1 LGHSL
6 TPKQIDD
13 IVEMNGVLMGCTG
26 QYFEFA
32 PPNSRSITVSANQAV
47 ADAKRRQEQIE
58 NVRTA
63 ILRVESALDASE
75 LSGANELFQGLAGAS
90 SLPPFAQ
97 SYLHQTEGLRQDLNT
112 YSQAVAINQLQ
123 SDSLLNQSLKLSREI
138 SLLRDYAS
146 GRPLTQ
152 SYLQHVIKDGIE
164 ASRRQLANLPDFQFN
179 EAPHRIPSGIS
190 ESDQLALIASRIKT
204 IDESLAKVSEVRA
217 IMAQPEAMKTIGEF
231 VGGNEAAKLNATAAQ
246 IATADR
252 VRASLVDAQNSVQ
265 AKIAAENEARER
277 RIAAAKEAEAKAA
290 RAAKAK
296 QQAEAQARAA
306 AKPAQGTANQAS
318 MTLEEQDAEDTPD
331 KVAMSGDVYA
341 GHQYDAF
348 TVVGIEIT
356 AARSVKGDHLAPPEA
371 AAEQLLG
378 FKLALACMPKLDGQ
392 MALDAY
398 GNPLRVRCASYEDL
412 GTGPVTGILATYHR
426 TMTAGP
432 MKGIQ
437 VMKVWITKDGKH
449 FYGPYG
455 VMAAE
460 KPGNDN

>member
-1 LGHSL
+1 
-6 TPKQIDD
+6 
-13 IVEMNGVLMGCTG
+13 M
-26 QYFEFA
+26 
-32 PPNSRSITVSANQAV
+32 
-47 ADAKRRQEQIE
+47 
-58 NVRTA
+58 
-63 ILRVESALDASE
+63 
-75 LSGANELFQGLAGAS
+75 
-90 SLPPFAQ
+90 
-97 SYLHQTEGLRQDLNT
+97 RQDLNT

-123 SDSLLNQSLKLSREI
+123 SDSLLNQLLKLSREV
-138 SLLRDYAS
+138 SLLHDCAS

-179 EAPHRIPSGIS
+179 EAPHRIPSGTS

-217 IMAQPEAMKTIGEF
+217 IMAQPEAMKTIGEV
-231 VGGNEAAKLNATAAQ
+231 VGGNEAAKLNATAVQ

-265 AKIAAENEARER
+265 AKIAAEK
-277 RIAAAKEAEAKAA
+277 AAAKEAQAKAA

-341 GHQYDAF
+341 GHQYPAF
-348 TVVGIEIT
+348 TVVRLDIT
-356 AARSVKGDHLAPPEA
+356 AARSVEGDHLAPPEA
-371 AAEQLLG
+371 AAKQLLG